1 MTYYR
6 VYLNNNKCSN
16 KTKIDNVRLIN
27 NNEIEEY
34 FEPLEILAY
43 SSLGFINN
51 YLVDVI
57 TNKKIYLDN
66 GSISPN
72 ITYKS
77 KKKVSDKE
85 LIDIYNKYKNLSQLE
100 INRYKNGMEKI
111 EKDSISAYKDY
122 IEEINSN
129 HKLYVNAI
137 NYFNNYNDNI
147 V

>member
-122 IEEINSN
+122 IEEINNN